1 MNGMDE
7 PTILSTAQILC
18 DRYRDIVVFDPAIKI
33 DWRTENM
40 GSAFEINKG
49 ASPLCWEV
57 TVSPQYHKEASEV
70 RITVIEVIANILTNE
85 MEFLE
90 QSLVVTEVRK
100 RIECKIFLTL
110 ERLLPDL
117 EQLAA
122 AMDEET

>member
-40 GSAFEINKG
+40 GSAFEISKG